1 MQVTTC
7 FRISKCLWNR
17 RSSINFHDR
26 VIIAA
31 ALSCRIV
38 LSCLQQQIHHHYN
51 LLSLRAEVCRL
62 PDCKSYQNRSCGL
75 LVVQLGVLGTEL
87 RKERTSYPPRK
98 EISFFLTMKYLSVF
112 LCTSCLIH
120 AFQDDDHK
128 DISWNIFCRH
138 VVKRICFRRIV
149 LYSANGAASFNLF
162 SLQIILGDDIRSKL
176 GLKTKVRRKSTTKMD
191 ARNQR
196 SETISS
202 EYSNSSIRSLK

>member
-1 MQVTTC
+1 
-7 FRISKCLWNR
+7 
-17 RSSINFHDR
+17 
-26 VIIAA
+26 
-31 ALSCRIV
+31 
-38 LSCLQQQIHHHYN
+38 
-51 LLSLRAEVCRL
+51 
-62 PDCKSYQNRSCGL
+62 
-75 LVVQLGVLGTEL
+75 
-87 RKERTSYPPRK
+87 
-98 EISFFLTMKYLSVF
+98 MKYLSVF

-202 EYSNSSIRSLK
+202 EYANSSIQIAQAKLWVTSARILKDSSPITAPVIIFSAQDIFDCLSVYWHKLIVFNYNFQSFYSFSSNLVSRPDWFGF